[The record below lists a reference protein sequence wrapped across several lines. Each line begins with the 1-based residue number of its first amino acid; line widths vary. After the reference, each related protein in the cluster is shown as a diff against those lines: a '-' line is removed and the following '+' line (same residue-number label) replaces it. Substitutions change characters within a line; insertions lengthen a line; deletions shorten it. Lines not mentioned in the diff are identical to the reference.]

1 MSSVSLVQLQSTRT
15 VVPNNGKAW
24 NIDIIENVAK

>member
-1 MSSVSLVQLQSTRT
+1 MSSINLVQLQSTRT
-15 VVPNNGKAW
+15 VVPNIGKVW